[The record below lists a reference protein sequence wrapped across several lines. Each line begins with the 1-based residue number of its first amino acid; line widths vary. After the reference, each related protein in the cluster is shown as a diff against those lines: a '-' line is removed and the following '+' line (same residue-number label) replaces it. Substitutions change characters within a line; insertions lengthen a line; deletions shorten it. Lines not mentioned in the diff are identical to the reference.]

1 MNRLEAVAAVCLD
14 EHLRCVLAEREG
26 CVEGVQLREGRA
38 LNIDCI
44 YIYIYIYICIQ
55 GEAKEAAVKRRESR
69 GEEGQ
74 VWCLMRV
81 CVCDALRPNVC
92 RKMDIVARVSWR

>member
-44 YIYIYIYICIQ
+44 YIYIYIYIYVYR
-55 GEAKEAAVKRRESR
+55 ERPRRQQSR
-69 GEEGQ
+69 GESQEE
-74 VWCLMRV
+74 
-81 CVCDALRPNVC
+81 
-92 RKMDIVARVSWR
+92 RKGKFGA

>member
-38 LNIDCI
+38 LNVDCGG
-44 YIYIYIYICIQ
+44 Q
-55 GEAKEAAVKRRESR
+55 GAAVRERPRRQQSR
-69 GEEGQ
+69 GESQEE
-74 VWCLMRV
+74 
-81 CVCDALRPNVC
+81 
-92 RKMDIVARVSWR
+92 RKGKVGA

>member
-38 LNIDCI
+38 LNVDCGG
-44 YIYIYIYICIQ
+44 Q
-55 GEAKEAAVKRRESR
+55 GEAKEAAVKRRGR
-69 GEEGQ
+69 ARLVLDAG
-74 VWCLMRV
+74 VRV
-81 CVCDALRPNVC
+81 
-92 RKMDIVARVSWR
+92 

>member
-44 YIYIYIYICIQ
+44 YIYIYIYVYR
-55 GEAKEAAVKRRESR
+55 ERPRRQQSR
-69 GEEGQ
+69 GESQEE
-74 VWCLMRV
+74 
-81 CVCDALRPNVC
+81 
-92 RKMDIVARVSWR
+92 RKGKFGA